1 LQTYI
6 KITTKEKSC
15 AKLLAKRLCIRPKE
29 RKQAILLLSMAK
41 MIMTAALYEENAPVV
56 IKEVLGQR
64 FRVKTLPKKHT

>member
-1 LQTYI
+1 
-6 KITTKEKSC
+6 
-15 AKLLAKRLCIRPKE
+15 
-29 RKQAILLLSMAK
+29 MAK